1 MSSKNVVWVVRAESR
16 EEEVC
21 YFTMAF
27 SDRATAEDICD
38 IGQRDAGHYRWWID
52 PVALNDIDNA
62 IKDIAQIME
71 V

>member
-1 MSSKNVVWVVRAESR
+1 MSSKNVVWVVRADSR
-16 EEEVC
+16 DDDAC

-38 IGQRDAGHYRWWID
+38 IGQRDAKHYRWWID
-52 PVALNDIDNA
+52 SIALDDTDNA
-62 IKDIAQIME
+62 IKDITQIME